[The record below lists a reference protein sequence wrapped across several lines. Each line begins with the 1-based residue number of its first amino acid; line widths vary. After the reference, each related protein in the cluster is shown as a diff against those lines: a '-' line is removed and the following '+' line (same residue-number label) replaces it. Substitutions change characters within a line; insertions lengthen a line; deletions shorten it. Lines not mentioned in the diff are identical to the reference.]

1 MRQSLRLYHIT
12 FVEIEIWRGQLIG
25 VMSHGLQTLEL
36 GFEPTAVLRVSA
48 QNRHAI
54 SYLQSLSLSQNGTM

>member
-48 QNRHAI
+48 QNRHA
-54 SYLQSLSLSQNGTM
+54 LSPTYKVCP